1 MFVGMCLNSSL
12 DSREMHRPL
21 LNISRVQ
28 QLKKNHEQIKPH
40 SIKSI
45 IILGY
50 YLFSLMVLSIY
61 WNQTLRPFG
70 K

>member
-12 DSREMHRPL
+12 DSGEMHRPL
-21 LNISRVQ
+21 LKISRVQ
-28 QLKKNHEQIKPH
+28 QLKKNHQPHPIKL
-40 SIKSI
+40 I

-50 YLFSLMVLSIY
+50 YLLSLMVLSIH